1 MGLILP
7 GNSKMEER
15 KHRPQMVEETVKIGT
30 NHLMTTLH
38 LAAILATPVI

>member
-15 KHRPQMVEETVKIGT
+15 KHRPQMVEETAKVGT
-30 NHLMTTLH
+30 NYVMTKLH
-38 LAAILATPVI
+38 LAAILAH